1 MNESKTAQASARLRI
16 GVLAVQ
22 GAFIEHEQIL
32 TKLGVETVE
41 IRQKSDLAPRA
52 VSSCAEQSP
61 AESDRPFDGLI
72 LPGGESTVQ
81 GKLLRE
87 LGLFEPL
94 QKMIQNGLPVFG
106 TCAGL
111 ILLAEQ
117 LSNDSNVYFGT
128 LPVTVQRN
136 AYGRQLGSFFADLP
150 FRGVTESATNELDA
164 ATVPM
169 TFIRAPLIESV
180 RDGVEILAEA
190 KGGIVAV
197 RYKNQLGIT
206 FHPELNEDT
215 RIHQY
220 FLKMCTEAV

>member
-41 IRQKSDLAPRA
+41 IRQKSDLAPRV

-61 AESDRPFDGLI
+61 AESGRPFDGLI

-81 GKLLRE
+81 GKLLRD

-117 LSNDSNVYFGT
+117 LSNDGNVYFGT

-150 FRGVTESATNELDA
+150 FRGVTESATNEPVK
-164 ATVPM
+164 TVPM

-197 RYKNQLGIT
+197 RCKNQLGIT

>member
-1 MNESKTAQASARLRI
+1 MKI

-41 IRQKSDLAPRA
+41 IRQKSDL
-52 VSSCAEQSP
+52 VSG
-61 AESDRPFDGLI
+61 AESGRPFDGLI

-81 GKLLRE
+81 GKLLRD

-136 AYGRQLGSFFADLP
+136 AYGRQLGSFFAELP
-150 FRGVTESATNELDA
+150 FRGVTEFATNEPDA

-197 RYKNQLGIT
+197 RYRNQLGIT

-220 FLKMCTEAV
+220 FIKMCSLSK

>member
-1 MNESKTAQASARLRI
+1 MNESKSARVSARLRI

-32 TKLGVETVE
+32 TKLGVEAVE

-61 AESDRPFDGLI
+61 VESDHPFDGLI

-81 GKLLRE
+81 GKLLRD

-150 FRGVTESATNELDA
+150 FRGVTESATDEPA
-164 ATVPM
+164 KTVPM
-169 TFIRAPLIESV
+169 TFIRAPLVESV

-220 FLKMCTEAV
+220 FLKMCR